1 MLEKVRNN
9 VKSRGVQIV
18 IVVVVVAFI
27 GTIFLVWGHGGKQ
40 EHRGTVLAKVYENE
54 ITYPEYQQEF
64 YQLTQQY
71 RKLYKDQWSDEL
83 VERLQLK
90 RLAFDNIVNHY
101 ILFHKSLEWGIPLTD
116 EEVMNYIK
124 SLPAFQMNGVFNSDL
139 YRQRLSMERIDPQ
152 EFENDIKRHLLFKK
166 VQEKV
171 TGGFNVTDQEL
182 EQRFRKNN
190 ERIKAKY
197 LILPFEKLTS
207 QVEVSLEELKA
218 YYEANKDKY
227 RYAERRTIELLFID
241 PRDFQ
246 ADAQIN
252 DEEINR
258 YYNRHQSQFLVRKQI
273 KASHILL
280 NVNPDTQPDADE
292 KIKEKAVGLL
302 KRIEAGEDFQE
313 LAKTYSDCPSSKRGG
328 DLGYFGKGK
337 MDPEFEK
344 AAFALGIGEV
354 SQVIKS
360 SFGYHIIKVQDIK
373 PEHIKPLDEVRDQI
387 VRALKTEKGK
397 ELARLK
403 MEDMVRKMY
412 KGKFMREFALEDRV
426 NYKTEGPFLQGQPIP
441 LFGKDKSA
449 MDAIF
454 SLEIDQISRI
464 VEGSKGLFVFRLV
477 SIDPPREMTY
487 KEVETRVERETRM
500 EKAKHKAIEEAEML
514 RQRLIENPDIQSL
527 ANSKALQAFDTGEFK
542 RGEYIS
548 GLGNLDD
555 QQMQMLFSL
564 QSGEISPVM
573 ETQQGFAIFKITEKI
588 NIDEREFERYK
599 DVLRSQLLQVRQQ
612 ELFNAWVDRVKKEIN
627 IEIYHQDLI
636 S

>member
-9 VKSRGVQIV
+9 VKSRAVQIV

-40 EHRGTVLAKVYENE
+40 ERAGTVLAKVYENE

-139 YRQRLSMERIDPQ
+139 YRQRLSVERIDPQ

-182 EQRFRKNN
+182 FQRFRKNN

-197 LILPFEKLTS
+197 IILPFERLTS

-218 YYEANKDKY
+218 HYEVNKDKY
-227 RYAERRTIELLFID
+227 RYAERRSIELLFID

-252 DEEINR
+252 DEEINH
-258 YYNRHQSQFLVRKQI
+258 YYNRHQSEFVVRKQI

-280 NVNPDTQPDADE
+280 NVNPDTPPDADE

-302 KRIEAGEDFQE
+302 KRIEEGEDFQE

-328 DLGYFGKGK
+328 DLGYFVKGK

-344 AAFALGIGEV
+344 AAFALGIGDV

-360 SFGYHIIKVQDIK
+360 SFGYHIIKVEDIK
-373 PEHIKPLDEVRDQI
+373 PEHTKPLDEVRDQI

-449 MDAIF
+449 MDTIF

-487 KEVETRVERETRM
+487 KEVETRLERETRM
-500 EKAKHKAIEEAEML
+500 EKAKQKALEEAEML
-514 RQRLIENPDIQSL
+514 RERLIENPDVKSL
-527 ANSKALQAFDTGEFK
+527 ADSKALQTFDTGEFK

-573 ETQQGFAIFKITEKI
+573 DTQQGFAIFKITEKI
-588 NIDEREFERYK
+588 NIDKQEFERYK

-612 ELFNAWVDRVKKEIN
+612 ELFNAWVDRVKKDIN

>member
-9 VKSRGVQIV
+9 VKSRAVQIV
-18 IVVVVVAFI
+18 IIVVVVAFI

-40 EHRGTVLAKVYENE
+40 ERTGTVLAKVYENE

-90 RLAFDNIVNHY
+90 SLAFDNIVNHY
-101 ILFHKSLEWGIPLTD
+101 ILFHKSLEWGIPLTE

-139 YRQRLSMERIDPQ
+139 YRQRLSMERINPQ

-197 LILPFEKLTS
+197 IMLPLERLTS
-207 QVEVSLEELKA
+207 QVKVSLEELKA
-218 YYEANKDKY
+218 HYEANKDKY
-227 RYAERRTIELLFID
+227 LYAERRSIELLFID

-246 ADAQIN
+246 ADAQIS

-258 YYNRHQSQFLVRKQI
+258 YYNRHQNQFLVRKQI

-280 NVNPDTQPDADE
+280 GVDQDTPLDADE

-302 KRIEAGEDFQE
+302 KRIEAGEDFEE
-313 LAKTYSDCPSSKRGG
+313 LAKTYSGCPSSKRGG

-337 MDPEFEK
+337 MDPEFER

-360 SFGYHIIKVQDIK
+360 SFGYHIIKVEDIK

-403 MEDMVRKMY
+403 LEDMVRQMY

-449 MDAIF
+449 MDTIF
-454 SLEIDQISRI
+454 SLDIDQISRI

-487 KEVETRVERETRM
+487 EEVETRLEREARM
-500 EKAKHKAIEEAEML
+500 EKAKKKALEEAEML
-514 RQRLIENPDIQSL
+514 REKLVENPDIQSL
-527 ANSKALQAFDTGEFK
+527 ANSKALQALDTGEFK

-555 QQMQMLFSL
+555 QQTQILFSL

-573 ETQQGFAIFKITEKI
+573 DTEKGLAIFKITEKV
-588 NIDEREFERYK
+588 NIDEQEFERHK
-599 DVLRSQLLQVRQQ
+599 DVLRSQLLQIRQQ
-612 ELFNAWVDRVKKEIN
+612 ELFNAWVDRVKKDVN

>member
-9 VKSRGVQIV
+9 VKSRAVQIV
-18 IVVVVVAFI
+18 IIVVVVAFI

-40 EHRGTVLAKVYENE
+40 ERTGTVLAKVYENE

-90 RLAFDNIVNHY
+90 SLAFDNIVNHY
-101 ILFHKSLEWGIPLTD
+101 ILFHKSLEWGIPLTE

-139 YRQRLSMERIDPQ
+139 YRQRLSMERINPQ

-197 LILPFEKLTS
+197 IMLPLERLTS
-207 QVEVSLEELKA
+207 QVKVSLEELKA
-218 YYEANKDKY
+218 HYEANKDKY
-227 RYAERRTIELLFID
+227 LYAERRSIELLFID

-246 ADAQIN
+246 ADAQIS

-258 YYNRHQSQFLVRKQI
+258 YYNRHQNQFLVRKQI

-280 NVNPDTQPDADE
+280 GVDQDTPLDADE

-302 KRIEAGEDFQE
+302 KRIEAGEDFEE

-337 MDPEFEK
+337 MDPEFER

-360 SFGYHIIKVQDIK
+360 SFGYHIIKVEDIK

-403 MEDMVRKMY
+403 LEDMVRQMY

-449 MDAIF
+449 MDTIF
-454 SLEIDQISRI
+454 SLDIDQISRI

-487 KEVETRVERETRM
+487 EEVETRLEREARM
-500 EKAKHKAIEEAEML
+500 EKAKKKALEEAEML
-514 RQRLIENPDIQSL
+514 REKLVENPDIQSL
-527 ANSKALQAFDTGEFK
+527 ANSKALQALDTGEFK

-555 QQMQMLFSL
+555 QQTQILFSL

-573 ETQQGFAIFKITEKI
+573 DTEKGLAIFKITEKV
-588 NIDEREFERYK
+588 NIDEQEFERHK
-599 DVLRSQLLQVRQQ
+599 DVLRSQLLQIRQQ
-612 ELFNAWVDRVKKEIN
+612 ELFNAWVDRVKKDVN